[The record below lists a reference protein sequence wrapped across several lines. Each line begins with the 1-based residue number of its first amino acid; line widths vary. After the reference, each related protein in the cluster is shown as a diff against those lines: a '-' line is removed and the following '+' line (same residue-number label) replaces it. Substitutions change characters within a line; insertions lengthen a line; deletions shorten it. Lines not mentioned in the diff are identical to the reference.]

1 MAEAAVDSP
10 ITKSL
15 VVNLIFLNFIVDLP
29 LELLRW
35 TVGEHWGAS
44 EQVTGFVFDGAIGI
58 LLTPI
63 LTAMVL
69 LVLHQRSRP
78 HSQPHPAPHPA
89 PRTGGSDTLPAL
101 TSALLENLG
110 TSLRLWSS
118 LLIVSFIISFIL
130 MGGTAIALL
139 PGLLVNYLFKWDSP
153 YALIPYGI
161 IGATYVMVPLV
172 YAQTLV
178 VVESLSPWQARFR
191 SRQLAKGHTPLLVA
205 FILLMV
211 LLPEGLSLFVE
222 DVSKGAAAASQQLG
236 TWGSWTTPETW
247 EVLLRLILGA
257 WWMGSILGSYHLYAK
272 IKAKT

>member
-1 MAEAAVDSP
+1 MSEAAVDSP

-15 VVNLIFLNFIVDLP
+15 VANLIFLNLLVDLP

-35 TVGEHWGAS
+35 SIKGPLGVS
-44 EQVTGFVFDGAIGI
+44 EQVTGFVFDGVVGI
-58 LLTPI
+58 FLTPL

-69 LVLHQRSRP
+69 LVLHQRAKSL
-78 HSQPHPAPHPA
+78 AL
-89 PRTGGSDTLPAL
+89 TGGSVTLLAL
-101 TSALLENLG
+101 TSALIENLG
-110 TSLRLWSS
+110 RSLRLWSS
-118 LLIVSFIISFIL
+118 LLIVSFIVSFIM

-161 IGATYVMVPLV
+161 VGATYVMVPLI

-178 VVESLSPWQARFR
+178 VVESLNPWQARFR
-191 SRQLAKGHTPLLVA
+191 SRQLAKSHTPLLVA
-205 FILLMV
+205 FTLFMV

-222 DVSKGAAAASQQLG
+222 DVSKGAAAAFLHMG
-236 TWGSWTTPETW
+236 TWEIGTKPDTW

-272 IKAKT
+272 TKTKT